1 MFVCS
6 KNTTRYGT
14 ETVSH
19 EVLSRMKAL
28 MVESAASA
36 ASHSFLLDED
46 SALPFTQ
53 EDIASQMDDKA
64 SCWDDS
70 FYVAHNPSHTLL

>member
-1 MFVCS
+1 
-6 KNTTRYGT
+6 
-14 ETVSH
+14 
-19 EVLSRMKAL
+19 

-53 EDIASQMDDKA
+53 DDVAAFMDDKVRRGLVEEA
-64 SCWDDS
+64 QWGR
-70 FYVAHNPSHTLL
+70 

>member
-1 MFVCS
+1 M
-6 KNTTRYGT
+6 
-14 ETVSH
+14 SH

-53 EDIASQMDDKA
+53 DDVAAFMDDKVRRGLVEERSGA
-64 SCWDDS
+64 DEGEEVRAGPETFVWSLGC
-70 FYVAHNPSHTLL
+70 